1 VICLPTPERVAP
13 ILLHCSSKALMS
25 SQHPLGQGVVQHL
38 TPIPILTVLASL
50 LIVSCSSI
58 TLSKQLLTNLD
69 YTYDDSFAANRTR
82 KANLSRK
89 AREARKASLSREVR
103 EAREARAA

>member
-1 VICLPTPERVAP
+1 
-13 ILLHCSSKALMS
+13 
-25 SQHPLGQGVVQHL
+25 
-38 TPIPILTVLASL
+38 
-50 LIVSCSSI
+50 
-58 TLSKQLLTNLD
+58 LSKQLLTNLD